1 MEKKLLD
8 KKIVAIEDRRF
19 LATGQNMP
27 YGESLKALRAR
38 IRELEDQAALL
49 ERAAKPGIAEL
60 QATINKYR
68 LTPEDIELALK
79 GASKARKRG
88 VPKGTRL
95 EAKYRNPDNALETWA
110 GRGLKPR
117 WLKKLLRQGRKLE
130 DLAI

>member
-1 MEKKLLD
+1 
-8 KKIVAIEDRRF
+8 
-19 LATGQNMP
+19 MP

-38 IRELEDQAALL
+38 IRQLETQAALL

-60 QATINKYR
+60 QATITKFK
-68 LTPEDIELALK
+68 LTPEDIDLALK
-79 GASKARKRG
+79 GAKKARQRG

-95 EAKYRNPDNALETWA
+95 KAKYRNPGNRQQTWA

-117 WLKKLLRQGRKLE
+117 WLTKLLKEGKKLE

>member
-1 MEKKLLD
+1 MEKKVLD
-8 KKIVAIEDRRF
+8 KKIAAIEDRRF
-19 LATGQNMP
+19 LATGQDMP

-38 IRELEDQAALL
+38 IRELESQAALL

-60 QATINKYR
+60 QATITKYK
-68 LTPEDIELALK
+68 LTPEDIHLALK
-79 GASKARKRG
+79 GSSKVRQRG

-95 EAKYRNPDNALETWA
+95 KAKYRNPDNRQQTWA

-117 WLKKLLRQGRKLE
+117 WLTRLLRQGRKLE